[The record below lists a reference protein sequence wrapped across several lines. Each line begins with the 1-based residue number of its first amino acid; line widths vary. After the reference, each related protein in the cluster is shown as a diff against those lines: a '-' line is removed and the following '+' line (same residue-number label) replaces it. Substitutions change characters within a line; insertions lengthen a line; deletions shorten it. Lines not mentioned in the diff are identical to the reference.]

1 MNRSERNRLVV
12 ENLPLV
18 GYLVSEVWAKARHL
32 SRDDLA
38 SAGSLALIT
47 SADAFDASLGVPFGA
62 FARRRIIGAFAD
74 EMRSNDWATR
84 MARRRIK
91 DTRQVQETLAAA
103 LGRSATV
110 DEVAAA
116 LGVDRET
123 ALAGLADSE
132 RTLTALDDTTAEF
145 LVADTVLPEESLL
158 SAERLTY
165 LRAAVV
171 ALPERM
177 RSIIEQVYFED
188 RSVKEIAADLGI
200 THSAVSQQRSEAIRL
215 LRDGL
220 GTHYADDAEADF
232 VPESTVAP
240 ARRSAYLSRMA
251 DQAML
256 GMAHL
261 AHDRMPDA
269 ARVLSVAP
277 AMAAGTAGTAGSSAP
292 AMLGLAGVTDITA
305 ASPSL
310 LDSRELFS
318 SNG

>member
-12 ENLPLV
+12 DNLPLV

-47 SADAFDASLGVPFGA
+47 SADAFDPALGVPFGA

-110 DEVAAA
+110 DEIASA

-132 RTLTALDDTTAEF
+132 RTLSTLDDSTAEF

-158 SAERLTY
+158 SAERLAY
-165 LRAAVV
+165 LRAGVS

-177 RSIIEQVYFED
+177 RLIIEQVYFED

-269 ARVLSVAP
+269 PPVLSTSALP
-277 AMAAGTAGTAGSSAP
+277 SAATAAFATD
-292 AMLGLAGVTDITA
+292 GLAGVTDITVAQSIAGAQPA
-305 ASPSL
+305 A

-318 SNG
+318 RNG

>member
-1 MNRSERNRLVV
+1 MNRSERNNLVV

-38 SAGSLALIT
+38 SAGSLALVT
-47 SADAFDASLGVPFGA
+47 SADAFDPTLGVPFGA

-132 RTLTALDDTTAEF
+132 RTLTALDDTTTEF

-158 SAERLTY
+158 SEERLAY

-177 RSIIEQVYFED
+177 RLIVEQVYFQD
-188 RSVKEIAADLGI
+188 RSVKDIAADLGI

-220 GTHYADDAEADF
+220 GTHYADDAEAEYT
-232 VPESTVAP
+232 PESTVAP
-240 ARRSAYLSRMA
+240 ARRSAYLSRLA

-256 GMAHL
+256 GMAHM
-261 AHDRMPDA
+261 AHDRVPDA
-269 ARVLSVAP
+269 QASISTTDA
-277 AMAAGTAGTAGSSAP
+277 
-292 AMLGLAGVTDITA
+292 LAGVTDIARAQGITFGA
-305 ASPSL
+305 
-310 LDSRELFS
+310 RELFS

>member
-1 MNRSERNRLVV
+1 VNRSERNRLVV

-47 SADAFDASLGVPFGA
+47 SADAFNPDLGVPFGA
-62 FARRRIIGAFAD
+62 FARRRIVGAFAD

-84 MARRRIK
+84 MARRRIT
-91 DTRQVQETLAAA
+91 DTKRVQDTLSAA
-103 LGRSATV
+103 LGRRATV
-110 DEVAAA
+110 DEIAAA
-116 LGVDRET
+116 LGVDRES
-123 ALAGLADSE
+123 AAAGLADAE
-132 RTLTALDDTTAEF
+132 RTLTTLDDTTAEF
-145 LVADTVLPEESLL
+145 LVADTPLPEESLL
-158 SAERLTY
+158 SAERLAY

-177 RSIIEQVYFED
+177 RLIVEQVYFHD

-200 THSAVSQQRSEAIRL
+200 THSAVSQQRAEAIRL

-220 GTHYADDAEADF
+220 GTHYADDVDATY

-240 ARRSAYLSRMA
+240 ARRSAYLSRLA

-261 AHDRMPDA
+261 AHDRVPDA
-269 ARVLSVAP
+269 SVSMGAVPLAAVPLGAVPLAAVPLGAVPLGAMPEARQ
-277 AMAAGTAGTAGSSAP
+277 
-292 AMLGLAGVTDITA
+292 
-305 ASPSL
+305 
-310 LDSRELFS
+310 LFS

>member
-1 MNRSERNRLVV
+1 VNRSERNRLVV

-47 SADAFDASLGVPFGA
+47 SADAFDPDLGVPFGA

-91 DTRQVQETLAAA
+91 ETRQVQDTLSAA
-103 LGRSATV
+103 LGRSATL

-116 LGVDRET
+116 LGVDRES
-123 ALAGLADSE
+123 AAAGMADAE
-132 RTLTALDDTTAEF
+132 RTLTTLDDTTAEF

-158 SAERLTY
+158 SAERLAY

-171 ALPERM
+171 ALPDRM
-177 RSIIEQVYFED
+177 RLIVEQVYFQD

-200 THSAVSQQRSEAIRL
+200 THSAVSQQRTEAIKL

-220 GTHYADDAEADF
+220 GTHYADDTDATYE
-232 VPESTVAP
+232 PESTIAP
-240 ARRSAYLSRMA
+240 ARRSAYLSRLA

-256 GMAHL
+256 GLAHL
-261 AHDRMPDA
+261 AHDRVPDA
-269 ARVLSVAP
+269 SVSIAAP
-277 AMAAGTAGTAGSSAP
+277 SPGAGATATTAPGAAPTAPVALGDVPRANETR
-292 AMLGLAGVTDITA
+292 GLA
-305 ASPSL
+305 
-310 LDSRELFS
+310 SRELFS